1 MIESCGPYDLHNIDS
16 LLTNKLEAQTVFMEK
31 QMSNTEEFQT
41 KGYTIVRNFLDLQS
55 IKTISLYLEYSL
67 KRYPE
72 NNQGGSPGDS
82 SKISWYA
89 DPLIETVL
97 LNSLPEME
105 NITGY
110 KLFPSYSYTR
120 VYTKGD
126 QLKPHTDRPSCEI
139 SVTCHVATVG
149 KPWPIWMQ
157 APGSEPSEHYL
168 EPGDACVYH
177 GCEIKHWRKP
187 ATDTE
192 VNVQFMLHYV
202 NQNGPNAHYKFDQRP
217 GVGAP

>member
-1 MIESCGPYDLHNIDS
+1 M
-16 LLTNKLEAQTVFMEK
+16 TR
-31 QMSNTEEFQT
+31 TEEFQN
-41 KGYTIVRNFLDLQS
+41 KGYTIVRGFIDPQS
-55 IKTISLYLEYSL
+55 VSTISRYLENSL

-72 NNQGGSPGDS
+72 NNQGGRHNDS

-105 NITGY
+105 EITGY
-110 KLFPSYSYTR
+110 KLFPSYSFTR

-126 QLKPHTDRPSCEI
+126 ELKPHTDRPACEI

-157 APGSEPSEHYL
+157 SPGAEPSEHFL

-177 GCEIKHWRKP
+177 GCQVKHWRVP
-187 ATDTE
+187 ATETD

-202 NQNGPNAHYKFDQRP
+202 NQNGPNADHKFDRRQ
-217 GVGAP
+217 GVGLPSVRG

>member
-1 MIESCGPYDLHNIDS
+1 M
-16 LLTNKLEAQTVFMEK
+16 TNTK
-31 QMSNTEEFQT
+31 EFQT
-41 KGYTIVRNFLDLQS
+41 KGYTIVRGFLDSQS
-55 IKTISLYLEYSL
+55 VQTISRYLENSL

-72 NNQGGSPGDS
+72 NNQGGNPNES

-105 NITGY
+105 TITGS

-126 QLKPHTDRPSCEI
+126 ELKPHIDRPACEV

-157 APGSEPSEHYL
+157 APGSEPSKHYL

-177 GCEIKHWRKP
+177 GCQVKHWREP
-187 ATDTE
+187 ATETD

-202 NQNGPNAHYKFDQRP
+202 KQDGSNADHKFDRRQGLGLPSVR
-217 GVGAP
+217 G

>member
-1 MIESCGPYDLHNIDS
+1 M
-16 LLTNKLEAQTVFMEK
+16 LLLDGFIMN
-31 QMSNTEEFQT
+31 NTEEFQT
-41 KGYTIVRNFLDLQS
+41 KGYTIVRGFLDSQS
-55 IKTISLYLEYSL
+55 VHTISRYLENSL

-72 NNQGGSPGDS
+72 NNQGGKDGDS

-105 NITGY
+105 QITGS
-110 KLFPSYSYTR
+110 KLFPSYSFTR

-126 QLKPHTDRPSCEI
+126 ELKPHTDRPACEV

-157 APGSEPSEHYL
+157 APGSEPLEHYL

-177 GCEIKHWRKP
+177 GCQVKHWRKP
-187 ATDTE
+187 ATETD

-202 NQNGPNAHYKFDQRP
+202 KQDGPNADYKFDKRP
-217 GVGAP
+217 GLGLKK

>member
-1 MIESCGPYDLHNIDS
+1 MIEVSFI
-16 LLTNKLEAQTVFMEK
+16 TNELSQQQQTVFMSQ
-31 QMSNTEEFQT
+31 QMNNTEEFKN
-41 KGYTIVRNFLDLQS
+41 KGYTIVRGFLDPQS
-55 IKTISLYLEYSL
+55 VQTVSRYLENAL

-72 NNQGGSPGDS
+72 NNQGGNLNDS

-105 NITGY
+105 QITGS
-110 KLFPSYSYTR
+110 KLFPSYSFTR

-126 QLKPHTDRPSCEI
+126 ELKPHTDRPACEV

-157 APGSEPSEHYL
+157 APGLEPSEHYL
-168 EPGDACVYH
+168 EPGDACIYH
-177 GCEIKHWRKP
+177 GCQVKHWRKP
-187 ATDTE
+187 ATETD

-202 NQNGPNAHYKFDQRP
+202 KQDGPNADHKFDKRP
-217 GVGAP
+217 SLGLRK